1 MNRKTARTN
10 RITVVL
16 CPSCAESFYN
26 SRENGFIRRVDP
38 YQAEKEVCSYCGLR
52 LGWDYII
59 QASISRKSTY
69 VSKKG
74 GGRYA

>member
-16 CPSCAESFYN
+16 CPSCAKSFYN
-26 SRENGFIRRVDP
+26 SIENEFIRRVDP